1 MKKLSKKVNFMASQ
15 EDRTHLSLM
24 VMTDARKHGAE
35 FLPSVLLEAE
45 DDEEALGDFECPVE
59 ALTVLAAYPEVVAR
73 DVVETLGGVVKDGHL
88 MMEGEGDLAPM
99 AHLLNETD
107 MVRAEDLPAAFAE
120 LQAEVEIHAVDEEC
134 LRKAAYGLPGGEAHH
149 IASRD
154 GMGDEFRA

>member
-1 MKKLSKKVNFMASQ
+1 MA
-15 EDRTHLSLM
+15 
-24 VMTDARKHGAE
+24 DAFEHGAE
-35 FLPSVLLEAE
+35 FLPFLAFEAE
-45 DDEEALGDFECPVE
+45 YDEQALGDLERPVE

-88 MMEGEGDLAPM
+88 MMEGEGDLAPV

-154 GMGDEFRA
+154 GVGDIFRARCLLCVLAP